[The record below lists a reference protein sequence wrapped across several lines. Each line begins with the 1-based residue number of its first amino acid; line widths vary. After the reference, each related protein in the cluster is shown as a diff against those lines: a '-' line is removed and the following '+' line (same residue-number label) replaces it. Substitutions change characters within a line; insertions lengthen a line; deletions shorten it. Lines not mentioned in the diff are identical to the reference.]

1 MASIPPAVLGG
12 AGIVIFGMVAAA
24 GLKIVSGADLGD
36 RRNQIVVAV
45 SIGLSLI
52 PMPAPKLFAATAPD
66 WAGPILHSGITLG
79 AIGAIVLNLL
89 LNSDRLGAGAEH
101 RAADAEPDF
110 AHAAV
115 LDRA

>member
-1 MASIPPAVLGG
+1 M
-12 AGIVIFGMVAAA
+12 
-24 GLKIVSGADLGD
+24 
-36 RRNQIVVAV
+36 AV

-52 PMPAPKLFAATAPD
+52 PMAAPKLFAATAPA

-89 LNSDRLGAGAEH
+89 LNSDRLGEGVEPH
-101 RAADAEPDF
+101 PADREPAF
-110 AHAAV
+110 PHAA